1 MSNPTDAHR
10 PRRRRGASFAAAAL
24 AAGVVLTG
32 CASHPAAAPLKVKGT
47 ALPKTAGPVHPAEP
61 AYRGADLAMY
71 RTAAR
76 YFRWPV
82 LVPQPPPA
90 GARAAGAT
98 VSRFFAGSFTV
109 DPHGRASQVPGSF
122 VPGNPVAPAA
132 YQLRLEYLGRK
143 GIVTLFEAVH
153 PYTPP
158 KGAKAVALPGGLA
171 GGRTWQSAPAPN
183 AAPLRY
189 VEGHTGGLYLM
200 AYGVARHQSAAHLAA
215 YFAHLRTVA
224 VPAGKAPVAT
234 AGGHAKHKSGRP
246 TRS

>member
-1 MSNPTDAHR
+1 MQNPTPAPR
-10 PRRRRGASFAAAAL
+10 PGRAASFAAAVL
-24 AAGVVLTG
+24 AAGVGLTG
-32 CASHPAAAPLKVKGT
+32 CAGQTATAPLKVKGT
-47 ALPKTAGPVHPAEP
+47 ALPNTAGPVKLAQAP
-61 AYRGADLAMY
+61 YRGADLAMY

-82 LVPQPPPA
+82 LVPAPPPA

-109 DPHGRASQVPGSF
+109 DRHGRASQVPGSF
-122 VPGNPVAPAA
+122 VPHNPVAPAA
-132 YQLRLEYLGRK
+132 YQLRLEYLGRR
-143 GIVTLFEAVH
+143 GVVTLFEAVH

-171 GGRTWQSAPAPN
+171 GGRTWLSAPAPN

-200 AYGVARHQSAAHLAA
+200 AYGVARDASAADLAA
-215 YFAHLRTVA
+215 YFARLRAVA

-234 AGGHAKHKSGRP
+234 THGRATHKSGRP
-246 TRS
+246 PRS